1 MAFDL
6 NLFEKNFDFG
16 FKATVANNLIIAT
29 KAFDEFWMNNLNF
42 LRDADDLYGRILS
55 YAVNQQFKNAATKS
69 ASSYLVRDLQV
80 NRYKNRAVLL
90 NTDDYITSICRTE
103 KPKSLPPKAKYK
115 LELAEGNRDDYNQ
128 MELHFIQDQISVKDK
143 KKYAIIGYRY
153 INKEMKHLNI
163 IVPDHRFQSIIYSE
177 SLLGNITEYN
187 QYVPEELIY
196 DQVADLKND
205 LIVKLREKKIGNGD

>member
-55 YAVNQQFKNAATKS
+55 YAVNHQFKNAATKS

-80 NRYKNRAVLL
+80 NRYKNKAVLL

-103 KPKSLPPKAKYK
+103 KPKGLPSKAKYK

-153 INKEMKHLNI
+153 INGEMKHLNI

-177 SLLGNITEYN
+177 SLLGNITEYK

-205 LIVKLREKKIGNGD
+205 LIVKLKEKKIGNGD